1 MNRLALACAFAVAAF
16 GQNQKLAYEV
26 ATIKLNTSGDGM
38 MRISGMGPGAGG
50 GRFRV
55 TNLPLR
61 QLIILAY
68 ADRSQGPLAPGG
80 PGLAITGGPSWIN
93 TDRYDIEARPEQ
105 GFIPTAEQA
114 QKMLQAL
121 LEERFGLQVRHE
133 TKDGP
138 IYALTVAK
146 GGLKAKKSA
155 DQPPVNFGPPAPG
168 GPAGGPPPPPP
179 PGAPFNPAGPMPRG
193 MIMVG
198 LGQLRATAQTMTGFA
213 GLLTG
218 SAGRKVVDR
227 TSLEGLYDFELNW
240 TPDQMPANLPA
251 DAPFP
256 RPDPNGPSIF
266 TALQEQLGL
275 KLESATGPLES
286 LVIESVHKPTEN

>member
-16 GQNQKLAYEV
+16 AQNQRLAYDV

-38 MRISGMGPGAGG
+38 MRIGGLGPGPGG
-50 GRFRV
+50 GHFRV

-68 ADRSQGPLAPGG
+68 ADRSQGPPAPGG
-80 PGLAITGGPSWIN
+80 GPGVAITGGPSWIN

-105 GFIPTAEQA
+105 GFIPTVEQA

-155 DQPPVNFGPPAPG
+155 DQTPLNFGAPTPG

-179 PGAPFNPAGPMPRG
+179 APFNPGGPMPRG
-193 MIMVG
+193 MMMVG
-198 LGQLRATAQTMTGFA
+198 IGQLRATAQTMSGFA

-240 TPDQMPANLPA
+240 TPDQIPANLPA

-286 LVIESVHKPTEN
+286 IVIESVHKPTEN

>member
-16 GQNQKLAYEV
+16 AQNQKVAYEV
-26 ATIKLNTSGDGM
+26 ATIKLNTSGDGRM
-38 MRISGMGPGAGG
+38 MIGGLGPGPGG

-68 ADRSQGPLAPGG
+68 ADRSQGPPAPGG
-80 PGLAITGGPSWIN
+80 GPGIAITGGPSWIN

-105 GFIPTAEQA
+105 GFIPTTEQA

-146 GGLKAKKSA
+146 GGVKAKKSA
-155 DQPPVNFGPPAPG
+155 DQTPLTFGAPPPG

-179 PGAPFNPAGPMPRG
+179 PFNPGGPMPRG
-193 MIMVG
+193 MMMVG

-227 TSLEGLYDFELNW
+227 TSLEGLYDFELSW
-240 TPDQMPANLPA
+240 TPDQIPANLPA
-251 DAPFP
+251 DVPFP

-286 LVIESVHKPTEN
+286 IVIEKVQKPTEN

>member
-16 GQNQKLAYEV
+16 AQNQRLAYDV

-38 MRISGMGPGAGG
+38 MRIGGLGPGPGG
-50 GRFRV
+50 GHFRV

-68 ADRSQGPLAPGG
+68 ADRSQGPPAPGG
-80 PGLAITGGPSWIN
+80 GPGVAITGGPSWIN

-105 GFIPTAEQA
+105 GFIPTVEQA

-138 IYALTVAK
+138 IYALMVAK

-155 DQPPVNFGPPAPG
+155 DQTPLNFEAPTPG

-179 PGAPFNPAGPMPRG
+179 APFNPGGPMPRG
-193 MIMVG
+193 MMMVG
-198 LGQLRATAQTMTGFA
+198 IGQLRATAQTMSGFA

-240 TPDQMPANLPA
+240 TPDQIPANLPA

-266 TALQEQLGL
+266 TALPEQLGL
-275 KLESATGPLES
+275 QLESATGPLES
-286 LVIESVHKPTEN
+286 IVIESVHKPTEN

>member
-1 MNRLALACAFAVAAF
+1 MNRLALACAFSVAAIA
-16 GQNQKLAYEV
+16 QDQKLAYEV

-38 MRISGMGPGAGG
+38 IRIGGLGPGPGG

-55 TNLPLR
+55 TNVPLR
-61 QLIILAY
+61 QLIVLAY
-68 ADRSQGPLAPGG
+68 GERTQGLPAPGGG

-93 TDRYDIEARPEQ
+93 TDRYDIEARPAQ
-105 GFIPTAEQA
+105 GFIPTTEQA

-138 IYALTVAK
+138 IYALTIAK
-146 GGLKAKKSA
+146 GGLKAKRSG
-155 DQPPVNFGPPAPG
+155 DQTPLNFAAPPPG

-179 PGAPFNPAGPMPRG
+179 APFNPGGPMSRG
-193 MIMVG
+193 MMMVG
-198 LGQLRATAQTMTGFA
+198 LGQLRATAQTMAGFA
-213 GLLTG
+213 GLLTA

-227 TSLEGLYDFELNW
+227 TNLEGLYDFELNW
-240 TPDQMPANLPA
+240 TPDQMPANLPP

-286 LVIESVHKPTEN
+286 IVIESVHRPTEN

>member
-1 MNRLALACAFAVAAF
+1 VFAVTGFA
-16 GQNQKLAYEV
+16 QNQKLAYEV

-38 MRISGMGPGAGG
+38 MRIGGLGPGPGG
-50 GRFRV
+50 GRFQA

-61 QLIILAY
+61 QLIVLAY
-68 ADRSQGPLAPGG
+68 ADRSQGPPAPGGG

-93 TDRYDIEARPEQ
+93 TDRYDIEARPEP
-105 GFIPTAEQA
+105 GFIPTAAQA

-133 TKDGP
+133 TRDGP

-146 GGLKAKKSA
+146 GGLKANKSA
-155 DQPPVNFGPPAPG
+155 DQTPLNFGAPAPG

-179 PGAPFNPAGPMPRG
+179 PPFTPGGPMPRG
-193 MIMVG
+193 MMMMG

-213 GLLTG
+213 GMLTG

-240 TPDQMPANLPA
+240 TPDQIPANLPA
-251 DAPFP
+251 DVPFP

-286 LVIESVHKPTEN
+286 IVIESVHKPTEN

>member
-16 GQNQKLAYEV
+16 AQNQRLAYDV

-38 MRISGMGPGAGG
+38 MRIGGLGPGPGG
-50 GRFRV
+50 GHFRV

-68 ADRSQGPLAPGG
+68 ADRSQGPPAPGG
-80 PGLAITGGPSWIN
+80 GPGVAITGGPSWIN

-105 GFIPTAEQA
+105 GFIPTVEQA

-138 IYALTVAK
+138 IYALMVAK

-155 DQPPVNFGPPAPG
+155 DQTPLNFEAPTPG
-168 GPAGGPPPPPP
+168 GPAGGPHPPPP
-179 PGAPFNPAGPMPRG
+179 APFNPGGPMPRG
-193 MIMVG
+193 MMMVG
-198 LGQLRATAQTMTGFA
+198 IGQLRATAQTMSGFA

-240 TPDQMPANLPA
+240 TPDQIPANLPA

-286 LVIESVHKPTEN
+286 IVIESVHKPTEN

>member
-1 MNRLALACAFAVAAF
+1 MNRLALACAFAAAACA
-16 GQNQKLAYEV
+16 QNQKLAYEV

-38 MRISGMGPGAGG
+38 MRIGGLGPGPGG
-50 GRFRV
+50 GVFRV

-61 QLIILAY
+61 QLIIMAY
-68 ADRSQGPLAPGG
+68 ADRSQGPTPPGGG
-80 PGLAITGGPSWIN
+80 PGVAVTGGPSWIN

-105 GFIPTAEQA
+105 GFIPTVEQA

-146 GGLKAKKSA
+146 SGLKAKKSA
-155 DQPPVNFGPPAPG
+155 DQTPLNFGAPNPG

-179 PGAPFNPAGPMPRG
+179 PFNPGGPMPRG
-193 MIMVG
+193 MMMVG
-198 LGQLRATAQTMTGFA
+198 IGQLRATAQTMTGFA

-251 DAPFP
+251 DVPFP

-286 LVIESVHKPTEN
+286 IVIEKVHKPTEN

>member
-1 MNRLALACAFAVAAF
+1 MNRLALACAFAIAAF
-16 GQNQKLAYEV
+16 AQNQKLAYEV

-38 MRISGMGPGAGG
+38 MRIGGLGPGPGG
-50 GRFRV
+50 GVFRV

-61 QLIILAY
+61 QLIVLAY

-80 PGLAITGGPSWIN
+80 GAGLAVTGGPSWIN

-105 GFIPTAEQA
+105 GFIPTVAQV

-121 LEERFGLQVRHE
+121 LEERFGLHVRRE
-133 TKDGP
+133 IKDGP

-155 DQPPVNFGPPAPG
+155 DQTPLNFGAPAPG
-168 GPAGGPPPPPP
+168 GPAGGPPPPP
-179 PGAPFNPAGPMPRG
+179 APFNPGGPMPRG
-193 MIMVG
+193 MMMVG

-240 TPDQMPANLPA
+240 TADQMPANLPGGCPISA
-251 DAPFP
+251 A
-256 RPDPNGPSIF
+256 GPQWAIDIHRTSG
-266 TALQEQLGL
+266 T
-275 KLESATGPLES
+275 TGPEAGIGQRAAG
-286 LVIESVHKPTEN
+286 VNCD

>member
-1 MNRLALACAFAVAAF
+1 
-16 GQNQKLAYEV
+16 
-26 ATIKLNTSGDGM
+26 M
-38 MRISGMGPGAGG
+38 MISGLGAGPGG

-55 TNLPLR
+55 TNVPLR
-61 QLIILAY
+61 QLIVLAY
-68 ADRSQGPLAPGG
+68 ADRSKGLPGPGG
-80 PGLAITGGPSWIN
+80 PGLSITGGPSWIN

-121 LEERFGLQVRHE
+121 LEERFGLKVRHE

-155 DQPPVNFGPPAPG
+155 DQTPLNFGSPTPG
-168 GPAGGPPPPPP
+168 GRAGGPPPPAPGPP
-179 PGAPFNPAGPMPRG
+179 PPFTPGSPMPRG
-193 MIMVG
+193 MMMMGI
-198 LGQLRATAQTMTGFA
+198 GQLRATAQTMTGFA

-227 TSLEGLYDFELNW
+227 TNLEGLYDFELNF
-240 TPDQMPANLPA
+240 TPDQIPANLPP

-275 KLESATGPLES
+275 KLDSATGPLES
-286 LVIESVHKPTEN
+286 IVIENVHKPTEN

>member
-16 GQNQKLAYEV
+16 AQNQRLAYDV

-38 MRISGMGPGAGG
+38 MRIGGLGTGPGGG
-50 GRFRV
+50 HFRV

-68 ADRSQGPLAPGG
+68 ADRSQGPPAPGG
-80 PGLAITGGPSWIN
+80 GPGVAITGGPSWIN

-105 GFIPTAEQA
+105 GFIPTVEQA

-155 DQPPVNFGPPAPG
+155 DQTPLNFEAPTPG

-179 PGAPFNPAGPMPRG
+179 APFNPGGPMPRG
-193 MIMVG
+193 MMMVG
-198 LGQLRATAQTMTGFA
+198 IGQLRATAQTMSGFA

-240 TPDQMPANLPA
+240 TPDQIPANLPA

-286 LVIESVHKPTEN
+286 IVIESVHKPTEN

>member
-1 MNRLALACAFAVAAF
+1 MNRLALTCVFAVTAFA
-16 GQNQKLAYEV
+16 QNQKLAYEV

-38 MRISGMGPGAGG
+38 MRIGGLGPGPGG

-68 ADRSQGPLAPGG
+68 ADRSQGPPAPGGG

-93 TDRYDIEARPEQ
+93 TARYDIEARPEQ
-105 GFIPTAEQA
+105 GFIPTVEQA

-155 DQPPVNFGPPAPG
+155 DQTPLNFEAPTPG

-179 PGAPFNPAGPMPRG
+179 APFNPGGPMPRG
-193 MIMVG
+193 MMMVG

-213 GLLTG
+213 RLLAG

-251 DAPFP
+251 DVPFP

-286 LVIESVHKPTEN
+286 IVIESVHKPTEN

>member
-1 MNRLALACAFAVAAF
+1 LALASALAVAAF
-16 GQNQKLAYEV
+16 AQNQKLAYEV
-26 ATIKLNTSGDGM
+26 ATIKLNTSGDGRM
-38 MRISGMGPGAGG
+38 MIGGLGPGPGG

-55 TNLPLR
+55 TNLPFR

-68 ADRSQGPLAPGG
+68 ADRSQGPPAPGGG
-80 PGLAITGGPSWIN
+80 PGLAITGGPSWID

-105 GFIPTAEQA
+105 GFIPTTEQA

-121 LEERFGLQVRHE
+121 LEERFGLHVRRE

-146 GGLKAKKSA
+146 SGVKAKKSA
-155 DQPPVNFGPPAPG
+155 DQTPLNFGAPPPG
-168 GPAGGPPPPPP
+168 GPAGGPPPGPP
-179 PGAPFNPAGPMPRG
+179 PFNPGGPMPRG
-193 MIMVG
+193 MMMVG

-213 GLLTG
+213 GLLAA

-227 TSLEGLYDFELNW
+227 TGLEGLYDFELNW
-240 TPDQMPANLPA
+240 TPDQIPANLPA

-286 LVIESVHKPTEN
+286 IVIEKVQKPTEN

>member
-1 MNRLALACAFAVAAF
+1 MNRLALTCVFAVTAFA
-16 GQNQKLAYEV
+16 QNQKLAYEV

-38 MRISGMGPGAGG
+38 MRIGGLGPGPGG

-61 QLIILAY
+61 QLIVLAY
-68 ADRSQGPLAPGG
+68 ADRSQGPPPPGGG
-80 PGLAITGGPSWIN
+80 PGLTITGGPSWIDA
-93 TDRYDIEARPEQ
+93 DRYDIEARPEQ
-105 GFIPTAEQA
+105 GFIPTAEQG

-155 DQPPVNFGPPAPG
+155 DQTPLNFGAPTPG
-168 GPAGGPPPPPP
+168 GPAGGPPPPPA
-179 PGAPFNPAGPMPRG
+179 APFNPGGPMPRG
-193 MIMVG
+193 MMMVG

-213 GLLTG
+213 RLLAG

-251 DAPFP
+251 DVPFP

-286 LVIESVHKPTEN
+286 IVIESVHKPTEN

>member
-1 MNRLALACAFAVAAF
+1 MNRLALACAFAAAACA
-16 GQNQKLAYEV
+16 QNQKLAYEV

-38 MRISGMGPGAGG
+38 MRIGGLGPGPGG
-50 GRFRV
+50 GVFRV

-68 ADRSQGPLAPGG
+68 ADRSQGPPAPGG
-80 PGLAITGGPSWIN
+80 GQPGLAITGGPGWIN

-105 GFIPTAEQA
+105 GFIPTTEQA

-138 IYALTVAK
+138 IYALIVAK

-155 DQPPVNFGPPAPG
+155 DQTPLNFGAPTPA

-179 PGAPFNPAGPMPRG
+179 PPFNPGGPMPRG
-193 MIMVG
+193 MMMVG
-198 LGQLRATAQTMTGFA
+198 IGQLRATAQTMTGFA

-251 DAPFP
+251 DVPFP

-286 LVIESVHKPTEN
+286 IVIEKVHKPTEN

>member
-1 MNRLALACAFAVAAF
+1 MNRWALACAFAGAAF
-16 GQNQKLAYEV
+16 AQNQKLAYEV

-38 MRISGMGPGAGG
+38 MRIGGLGPGPGG

-68 ADRSQGPLAPGG
+68 ADRSQGPPAPGG
-80 PGLAITGGPSWIN
+80 PGLAITGGPSWVN

-121 LEERFGLQVRHE
+121 LEERFGLQVRRE
-133 TKDGP
+133 TKEGP

-146 GGLKAKKSA
+146 GGLKAKRST
-155 DQPPVNFGPPAPG
+155 DQTPLNFGAPAPG
-168 GPAGGPPPPPP
+168 GPAGGPLPPPS
-179 PGAPFNPAGPMPRG
+179 ASFNPGGPIPRG
-193 MIMVG
+193 MMMVG

-227 TSLEGLYDFELNW
+227 TGLEGLYNFELNW
-240 TPDQMPANLPA
+240 TPDQIPANLPA

-275 KLESATGPLES
+275 KLESATGPLKS
-286 LVIESVHKPTEN
+286 IVIEKVQKPTEN

>member
-16 GQNQKLAYEV
+16 AQNQKLAYEV

-38 MRISGMGPGAGG
+38 MRIGGLGPGPGG
-50 GRFRV
+50 GVFRV

-61 QLIILAY
+61 QLIVLAY
-68 ADRSQGPLAPGG
+68 ADRSQGPPALGGG
-80 PGLAITGGPSWIN
+80 PGLAVTGGPSWIN

-105 GFIPTAEQA
+105 GFIPTMEQA

-121 LEERFGLQVRHE
+121 LEERFGLHVRRE
-133 TKDGP
+133 IKDGP

-155 DQPPVNFGPPAPG
+155 DQTPLNFGAPAPG
-168 GPAGGPPPPPP
+168 GPAGGPPPPP
-179 PGAPFNPAGPMPRG
+179 APFNPGGPMPRG
-193 MIMVG
+193 MMMVG

-240 TPDQMPANLPA
+240 TPDQMPANLPT

-286 LVIESVHKPTEN
+286 IVIEKVQKPTEN